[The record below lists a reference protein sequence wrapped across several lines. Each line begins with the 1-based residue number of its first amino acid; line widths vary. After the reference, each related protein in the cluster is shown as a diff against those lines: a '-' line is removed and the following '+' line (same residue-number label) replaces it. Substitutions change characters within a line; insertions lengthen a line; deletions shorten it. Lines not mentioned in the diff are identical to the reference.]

1 MNFSLGQH
9 RAIVTGASSGIGK
22 ATALALAQAGFHLA
36 LVSRSADKLA
46 AVADLVRATGVEA
59 KIYPLDLGKI
69 EEVKAK
75 ISLITQEFGE
85 IDLLVNNAGMGYTK
99 LLQDT
104 PLEEWQNVINL
115 NLTSVLACIQA
126 VLPQMRQRRR
136 GTIINIAS
144 IAATQAF
151 PNWGAYCVSKAG
163 LLMLSQVLAAEERAF
178 GIRVVTISPGAV
190 NTPIWD
196 TATVQADFERSQM
209 LTPEVIAQAVVQ
221 TVLLPQEA
229 VIESMTLVPLAGA
242 L

>member
-59 KIYPLDLGKI
+59 KIYPLDLGKV

>member
-36 LVSRSADKLA
+36 LVSRSSDKLA

-59 KIYPLDLGKI
+59 KVYPLDLGKV

-99 LLQDT
+99 SLQDT

-115 NLTSVLACIQA
+115 NLTSVLQCIQG
-126 VLPQMRQRRR
+126 VLPQMRQRRQ
-136 GTIINIAS
+136 GTIVNIAS

-151 PNWGAYCVSKAG
+151 PDWGAYCVSKAG
-163 LLMLSQVLAAEERAF
+163 LLMLSQVLAAEERTH

-196 TATVQADFERSQM
+196 TATVQANLERSQM

-221 TVLLPQEA
+221 TVLLPQGA